1 MNVSKSTLR
10 VPLIWSG
17 KTKALKHMHRALCQI
32 KTLAV
37 LEFEQDLLAA
47 RPVKWCFKGKHIVTV
62 TPDSQ
67 ICVPSE
73 EKVKHIIHLKMH
85 QICSP
90 ALSWHPAKSRH
101 HCASVFSLSVPLVTF
116 TERNKASCQHLLCE
130 RALSVQPKSWKLQTS
145 TPQCGQFWQSHVPIR
160 TVTECNSWPNN
171 GTKRKQK
178 KWTHSG
184 DSHSSTEKQV
194 DFCPLLSYSR
204 AKDVHNAS
212 GALVPWRA
220 VSSQL
225 QPLRGKANHFN
236 MLRRLSWINVL
247 IDFFWKAT

>member
-178 KWTHSG
+178 KMDAQRGQPQLHGEAGRLLPTSLLFK
-184 DSHSSTEKQV
+184 SER
-194 DFCPLLSYSR
+194 CPQCLWGFSAMEGGEL
-204 AKDVHNAS
+204 AAS
-212 GALVPWRA
+212 
-220 VSSQL
+220 
-225 QPLRGKANHFN
+225 
-236 MLRRLSWINVL
+236 
-247 IDFFWKAT
+247 ATPG